1 MIEVHIKVVLVQLQS
16 DDFSQYQLGV
26 WIKKNVLKNTNRSSQ
41 TLTEMVSVEVN
52 SRGIN

>member
-1 MIEVHIKVVLVQLQS
+1 MIEVHIKVVLVQLQIFAS
-16 DDFSQYQLGV
+16 TSYEFRLRKTY
-26 WIKKNVLKNTNRSSQ
+26 KKNTNRGSQ